1 MTKNNA
7 VQSIKMPIPGTDK
20 VVDIKLD
27 GKNLIITGGNGC
39 GKTRFLKK
47 LYQNIE
53 GMVVSRQ
60 SRSKKIVEDQ
70 LEQERNYFVQLR
82 PTDQH
87 YFLYKDSIQKLEKEL
102 SDKMDID
109 IELSDIGKY
118 RLDFN
123 DNKALLRIFDAVRAN
138 DISHFGM
145 IDSLNNLR
153 DMENRLSLSE
163 DSSKHFESYLTS
175 YFNYANYIKVHE
187 SNSKNAVE
195 IDEWFNHL
203 DDQLQY
209 LFEDETL
216 KLLYNPEEQCFYIH
230 QNGKEPYRFNQL
242 SSGYQSIL
250 SIYADLLVKVELKEI
265 TAEQLSG
272 VVLIDEIDAHL
283 HVSLQRKI
291 FSFFTK
297 AFPNVQFIVTTHSP
311 FVVQSVSNVVIYDLS
326 KNEQLSDLSMYS
338 YDAIVKGLLGVSTM
352 SDVFN
357 KDLDEL
363 AHLIN
368 TKPLD
373 KESLQQLVDKISP
386 YEHELDMRSKAF
398 LLLGKNTL
406 LDAKDEVNG

>member
-1 MTKNNA
+1 MIKNNA
-7 VQSIKMPIPGTDK
+7 VQSIQMPIPGTDK
-20 VVDIKLD
+20 IVDIELD

-39 GKTRFLKK
+39 GKTRFLK
-47 LYQNIE
+47 LIHSQL
-53 GMVVSRQ
+53 
-60 SRSKKIVEDQ
+60 
-70 LEQERNYFVQLR
+70 LEQIVDDAKSLEVLQRELENYKMHLKSNETSKSMYDYYLKKTEETNFVIQR
-82 PTDQH
+82 
-87 YFLYKDSIQKLEKEL
+87 KKENSIVIKNSE
-102 SDKMDID
+102 SF
-109 IELSDIGKY
+109 
-118 RLDFN
+118 RLHFKQA
-123 DNKALLRIFDAVRAN
+123 KALLRIFDAVRAN

-175 YFNYANYIKVHE
+175 YFNYSNYIKVHE
-187 SNSKNAVE
+187 PNSKKAIE
-195 IDEWFNHL
+195 IDNWFKML
-203 DDQLQY
+203 DEQLQY

-216 KLLYNPEEQCFYIH
+216 ELKYNPDEQCFYI
-230 QNGKEPYRFNQL
+230 QQDGKEPYRFNQL

-297 AFPNVQFIVTTHSP
+297 SFPNVQFIVTTHSP
-311 FVVQSVSNVVIYDLS
+311 FVVQSVSDVVIYDLS

-373 KESLQQLVDKISP
+373 KIKLQALVDKISP
-386 YEHELDMRSKAF
+386 FEHELDMRSKAF

-406 LDAKDEVNG
+406 LDAKDEVIG